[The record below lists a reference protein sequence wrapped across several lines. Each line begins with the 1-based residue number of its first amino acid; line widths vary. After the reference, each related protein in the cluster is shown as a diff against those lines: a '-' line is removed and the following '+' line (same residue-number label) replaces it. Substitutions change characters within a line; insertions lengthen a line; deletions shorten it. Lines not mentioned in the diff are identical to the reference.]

1 MPHLV
6 LPSLQRRL
14 VSPPSPNGCSWVGGS
29 GSRPCH
35 SSFSEKSFA
44 GRIMAASPPPPL
56 GANNGFSEQNFSL
69 ERLLIVG
76 RPSPNSC
83 SWVGGGG
90 GRPCRSSIS
99 EKNFAGHNV
108 AAPPPPPPL
117 ADDNAYPEQMVRFG
131 MATDRK

>member
-1 MPHLV
+1 MRASNVFLTVMAIIFLLNNIIPYEAARILYKEEQQWMKMTHLV
-6 LPSLQRRL
+6 LPSLQ
-14 VSPPSPNGCSWVGGS
+14 
-29 GSRPCH
+29 
-35 SSFSEKSFA
+35 
-44 GRIMAASPPPPL
+44 
-56 GANNGFSEQNFSL
+56 
-69 ERLLIVG
+69 VG